1 MTRFRS
7 DIPPNLLAEAER
19 LGPSVLAALLASY
32 PTDEDHAREVR
43 RRQRRE
49 QQLQLPHTN
58 RSAA

>member
-1 MTRFRS
+1 MKCRS
-7 DIPPNLLAEAER
+7 DIPAKLIAEAER

-32 PTDEDHAREVR
+32 PTDEEHAREVR